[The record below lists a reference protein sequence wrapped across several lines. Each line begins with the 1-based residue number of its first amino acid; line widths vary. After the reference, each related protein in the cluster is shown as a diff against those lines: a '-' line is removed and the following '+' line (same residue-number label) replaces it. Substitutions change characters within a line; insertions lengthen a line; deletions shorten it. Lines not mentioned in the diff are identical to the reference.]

1 MIRKIVTIFLYL
13 FSITGLSQSLE
24 IKGKVVD
31 IENNPVAFANIIIL
45 DGTSSS
51 GFKGATSNETGDFE
65 ITNLKAKDYTL
76 KISFLGYKTEVIE
89 LKLDKSVLLGVIT
102 LKDEQQELD
111 GVFLVAKKPTVKR
124 MVDRLVF
131 NVENSTLSNNNMLD
145 VLKHTPGVLVNND
158 GISIKHSNPT
168 IYINDRKVHLS
179 TNEVLQLLESMPA
192 NNIKAIEVITSPPAK
207 YEAEGG
213 AVLNFITSK
222 NLISGYNGSVFG
234 NFKQGF
240 KFPKYS
246 VGTSHFFK
254 GEKIDAYINYNISPR
269 KDYRN
274 NDEFINFINNDGV
287 RSSWETD
294 YKRTRKSSNQNIN
307 SNIDYTIDDRNTL
320 SFSANLMFLP
330 KSGTETDINS
340 LTEVYGAAGVLD
352 STFNTMNSAVDKTTN
367 AAFTLDYFHQL
378 SENGEQLSFSA
389 HHTNF
394 SFNSDQDVNTE
405 YLFPDQSLIRN
416 NRFESISNQDIK
428 LYTGQLDYELPVN
441 ETDFLEAGVKASFID
456 SENVLDRFFVD
467 NGTRVEDLDNSD
479 TFLYNETNLAVYG
492 SYSKDWDQWSL
503 KTGLR
508 AEYTNIEGNSL
519 SDNEINKSDYL
530 KFFPTLHVMNVLNE
544 NNEIYFNY
552 NKRIYRPRY
561 SQLNPFKFFLSD
573 NSYNTGDPNLKPQID
588 DNFILGYTINA
599 KYTFELY
606 YRNESNP
613 SIQIVFQDNDSK
625 LLKNVDT
632 NIDRSISYGLDFT
645 TFTPVISNW
654 DLYVYSSLFYYE
666 NRFEALESNDQLYT
680 TDKWSVY
687 LQMVNYFS
695 FLKDKTLTADVMLTY
710 ISPLV
715 DGPSETSTRAGL
727 DINIRKT
734 FWDNRASLTIGVT
747 DIFNGQNFMQTTK
760 YLNQDI
766 LLNSRMEN
774 RLFTL
779 GFNYKFGNFR
789 LQTNKKDIESTERE
803 RLQQ

>member
-1 MIRKIVTIFLYL
+1 MMRKIVVLFIYL
-13 FSITGLSQSLE
+13 FSIVGLSQGLE

-31 IENNPVAFANIIIL
+31 TENKPVAFANIVVS
-45 DGTSSS
+45 DGTNTS
-51 GFKGATSNETGDFE
+51 GYKGTISNETGDFE
-65 ITNLKAKDYTL
+65 IGNLKTNKYTL
-76 KISFLGYKTEVIE
+76 NVSFLGYKTQAIEVQ
-89 LKLDKSVLLGVIT
+89 LDKSVSLDDIILE
-102 LKDEQQELD
+102 DEQQELD
-111 GVFLVAKKPTVKR
+111 GVLIVVKKPTVKR

-145 VLKHTPGVLVNND
+145 VLKHTPGVMVNND
-158 GISIKHSNPT
+158 GISVKHASPT

-179 TNEVLQLLESMPA
+179 TTEVIQLLESMPA
-192 NNIKAIEVITSPPAK
+192 NNIKAIEVITSPPSK

-213 AVLNFITSK
+213 AVLNFVTSK
-222 NLISGYNGSVFG
+222 NLVSGYNGSVFG

-240 KFPKYS
+240 EFPKYS

-254 GEKIDAYINYNISPR
+254 GEKIDAYINYNVSPR
-269 KDYRN
+269 KDFRN
-274 NDEFINFINNDGV
+274 TDEFINFIDNEETT
-287 RSSWETD
+287 SSWETD
-294 YKRTRKSSNQNIN
+294 YNRTRKSANQNIN
-307 SNIDYTIDDRNTL
+307 SNIDYTIDDKNTL

-340 LTEVYGAAGVLD
+340 LTEVYGATGVLD
-352 STFNTMNSAVDKTTN
+352 STFNTINAAVDKTTN
-367 AAFTLDYFHQL
+367 AAFTLDYVHKLNQ
-378 SENGEQLSFSA
+378 EDEQLSFSA

-394 SFNSDQDVNTE
+394 SFDSDQDVNTE

-416 NRFESISNQDIK
+416 NEFESLSSQDIK
-428 LYTGQLDYELPVN
+428 LYTGQVDYELPIS
-441 ETDFLEAGVKASFID
+441 ETAFLEAGGKASFIN
-456 SENVLDRFFVD
+456 SESVINRFFID
-467 NGTRVEDLDNSD
+467 NGSREEDLENSD
-479 TFLYNETNLAVYG
+479 TFLYDETNLALYG
-492 SYSKDWDQWSL
+492 SYSKDWEHWSL
-503 KTGLR
+503 KAGLR
-508 AEYTNIEGNSL
+508 TEYTNIEGNSL
-519 SDNEINKSDYL
+519 STNQINNSDYI
-530 KFFPTLHVMNVLNE
+530 KFFPTFHILNVLNE
-544 NNEIYFNY
+544 NNEIYFTY

-588 DNFILGYTINA
+588 DNFILGYTFNS

-606 YRNESNP
+606 YRNENDP
-613 SIQIVFQDNDSK
+613 SIQITFQDNDSK

-666 NRFEALESNDQLYT
+666 NRFAALESNNQLYT

-695 FLKDKTLTADVMLTY
+695 FLKDKTLTADVSLIY

-715 DGPSETSTRAGL
+715 DGPSEISNRTGL
-727 DINIRKT
+727 DISVRKT
-734 FWDNRASLTIGVT
+734 FWNNRASLTMGIT
-747 DIFNGQNFMQTTK
+747 DIFNTQNFTQTTK

-774 RLFTL
+774 RMFTL

-789 LQTNKKDIESTERE
+789 LKTNKKDIESIERD
-803 RLQQ
+803 RL